1 MLEFIY
7 VLKPSRLEMLTDGAT
22 PQESETVS
30 RHFQYL
36 QGLTEKR
43 TAVLVGRTQ
52 TSDSDTFGIV
62 VFRAESEDEAR
73 GYMENDPAVVDG
85 VMSAQLYPFR
95 IALSS
100 LGAPPSDQT

>member
-36 QGLTEKR
+36 QGLTEKG

-52 TSDSDTFGIV
+52 TVESDTFGIV
-62 VFRAESEDEAR
+62 VFRAASEDEAR
-73 GYMENDPAVVDG
+73 SCMENDPAVANG
-85 VMSAQLYPFR
+85 VMLAQLYPFR
-95 IALSS
+95 IALSA
-100 LGAPPSDQT
+100 LGAPSSDQA